1 MGTVRGCGSAHSCI
15 TISGAPISSYTPI
28 ARRHLVLRA
37 SYNHHSLSS
46 LSLPLS
52 CAAGSFEQN
61 GLSISWVVGAGKLE
75 NRILARATKD
85 EQDAQQPEVESALLG
100 GNTGIISACFV
111 GLLTGLCVV
120 LFNNVVHEIRDLC
133 WDGIPTRGAS
143 WLRELPHENMW
154 KRIILIPT
162 CGGLVVS
169 LLNMLQSALDAPKEG
184 NSTDSFK
191 AVLKPI
197 LKAVAAAVTLGTGNS
212 LGPEGPSV
220 EIGASVAKGV
230 GFLFDR
236 DAQRKLSLR
245 AAGSAA
251 GISSGVKEEGV
262 CHCLLLGILISVI
275 PVIDGSRNKIS
286 IAARGFNAAVAGC
299 FFAVESVLW
308 PSPAESYLSLTN
320 TTSTVILSAVIAS
333 VVSEIGLGSEPAFTV
348 PDYDFR
354 SPSELP
360 LYLLL
365 GIFCGLVSLSFSWCT
380 SLMMVVT
387 DKIQKTFAMP
397 KAVFPVV
404 GGFTVGL
411 IALIYPEVL
420 YWGFENVDT
429 LLESRPFVKGLSV
442 DILLQ
447 LIAIKIAATS
457 FCRAC
462 GLVGGYYAPSLFIGA
477 ATGMAYGKI
486 ISVMISQLN
495 PIFHL
500 SGMEVASPQ
509 AYGLVGMA
517 ATLAGV
523 CQVPLTAVL
532 LLFELTQ
539 DYRIVLPLLGAVGL
553 SSWITSQSIKRTD
566 GADYELL
573 KEREP
578 RTQQPDTFS
587 CDPNICTSNDP
598 LGAEGPDGSLDELS
612 LVSYSFDGNT
622 EYIAKKLLVSQAMRS
637 RYVTVLMSTMLTE
650 VMALMLEEKQSCA
663 MIVDDDNLLIGLLT
677 LGDIQEFC
685 KLSEER
691 NKIPEEV
698 IVSELCSLN
707 DLCKFPQ
714 TVTPNMNLYSAELI
728 MNTHGTTRLPVV
740 SEHVADERPLPVGI
754 LDRECINIACR
765 ALATRERLVW
775 FSKKKDHEVEATESS
790 MLKSLIA
797 FNVNAEGDWDHERE
811 RAGDRRQLDHR
822 QILFAASSDPPPPRS
837 FLHFSF
843 NDSSATQ
850 LRTVYVSWSSNRYS
864 LWGSH
869 RFHLLSRSPHHH
881 HHHPFLVPLLLVVV
895 KFVAPVAE

>member
-1 MGTVRGCGSAHSCI
+1 M
-15 TISGAPISSYTPI
+15 
-28 ARRHLVLRA
+28 
-37 SYNHHSLSS
+37 
-46 LSLPLS
+46 
-52 CAAGSFEQN
+52 
-61 GLSISWVVGAGKLE
+61 
-75 NRILARATKD
+75 
-85 EQDAQQPEVESALLG
+85 
-100 GNTGIISACFV
+100 
-111 GLLTGLCVV
+111 
-120 LFNNVVHEIRDLC
+120 VHEIRDLC
-133 WDGIPTRGAS
+133 WDGIPSRGAS
-143 WLRELPHENMW
+143 WLRELPHENKW
-154 KRIILIPT
+154 ERIILIPT
-162 CGGLVVS
+162 CGGLV
-169 LLNMLQSALDAPKEG
+169 
-184 NSTDSFK
+184 
-191 AVLKPI
+191 
-197 LKAVAAAVTLGTGNS
+197 AVAAAVTLGTGNS

-230 GFLFDR
+230 GSLFDR

-251 GISSGVKEEGV
+251 GISSG
-262 CHCLLLGILISVI
+262 
-275 PVIDGSRNKIS
+275 
-286 IAARGFNAAVAGC
+286 FNAAVAGC

-308 PSPAESYLSLTN
+308 PSPAESSLSLTN

-380 SLMMVVT
+380 SLMMMVT
-387 DKIQKTFAMP
+387 DKVQMTFAVP

-442 DILLQ
+442 DLLLQ

-477 ATGMAYGKI
+477 ATGMAYGKF
-486 ISVMISQLN
+486 ISIVISQLN

-509 AYGLVGMA
+509 AYGLLLLTIVDYRVADDSVSIATTNLILVGMA

-553 SSWITSQSIKRTD
+553 SSWITSRSVKRTD
-566 GADYELL
+566 GAKYKLL
-573 KEREP
+573 EVGEV
-578 RTQQPDTFS
+578 QTFS
-587 CDPNICTSNDP
+587 SDPNMYASDDP
-598 LGAEGPDGSLDELS
+598 LAAEEPEASLDGLS
-612 LVSYSFDGNT
+612 LVPCSVDDNK
-622 EYIAKKLLVSQAMRS
+622 EYIAKRLLVSQAMRS
-637 RYVTVLMSTMLTE
+637 RYVTVLMSTLLTE
-650 VMALMLEEKQSCA
+650 VVALMLEEKQSCA

-691 NKIPEEV
+691 NNILEEV
-698 IVSELCSLN
+698 IVSQVCSVN
-707 DLCKFPQ
+707 DFCKFPQ
-714 TVTPNMNLYSAELI
+714 TVTPKMNLYSAELI

-740 SEHVADERPLPVGI
+740 SDERALLVGI

-765 ALATRERLVW
+765 FDIQLA
-775 FSKKKDHEVEATESS
+775 
-790 MLKSLIA
+790 
-797 FNVNAEGDWDHERE
+797 
-811 RAGDRRQLDHR
+811 
-822 QILFAASSDPPPPRS
+822 
-837 FLHFSF
+837 
-843 NDSSATQ
+843 
-850 LRTVYVSWSSNRYS
+850 Y
-864 LWGSH
+864 
-869 RFHLLSRSPHHH
+869 
-881 HHHPFLVPLLLVVV
+881 
-895 KFVAPVAE
+895 